1 MKHVKSIST
10 VKTAKAIDPAGAIF
24 LQIWWAVFS
33 WILTGAIG
41 SKNN

>member
-1 MKHVKSIST
+1 MKHTKTISA

-33 WILTGAIG
+33 WILTGALG
-41 SKNN
+41 SKSN